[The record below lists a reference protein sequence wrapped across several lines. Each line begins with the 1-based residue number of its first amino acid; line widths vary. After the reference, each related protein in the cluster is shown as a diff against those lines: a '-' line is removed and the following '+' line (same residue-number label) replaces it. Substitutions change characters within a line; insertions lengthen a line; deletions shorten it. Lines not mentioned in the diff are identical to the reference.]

1 MITIENVSVK
11 YKKTVLKDVNIKAS
25 NGECIG
31 LLGLNGSGKS
41 TLLSAIAG
49 IKNPAS
55 GKITTEGK
63 IGFVTQENA
72 LIDELT
78 AYDNILMWTSMKK
91 DAIMK
96 ALQGPELSILK
107 VSDFIN
113 VKVRN
118 MSGGMKKRLALASVI
133 ITAHLLSPLQK
144 PTAEHVDNALKAME
158 RAGVLELKDRDY
170 SHLSGGEQQLVLI
183 ARAVSQN
190 SDILLMDE
198 PLAALDIPAKSDIL
212 KFIDAFKANGGIIFI
227 ASHEAE
233 VFEHCDKVYH
243 LKDGKLVETDKSR
256 PVAEV
261 INA

>member
-11 YKKTVLKDVNIKAS
+11 YKKTVLNDVNIKAS

-49 IKNPAS
+49 IKKPAS

-91 DAIMK
+91 DDILK

-133 ITAHLLSPLQK
+133 ITGP
-144 PTAEHVDNALKAME
+144 
-158 RAGVLELKDRDY
+158 
-170 SHLSGGEQQLVLI
+170 
-183 ARAVSQN
+183 
-190 SDILLMDE
+190 DILLMDE

-212 KFIDAFKANGGIIFI
+212 KFIDAYKAKGGIVFI

-233 VFEHCDKVYH
+233 VFDHCDKIYH
-243 LKDGKLVETDKSR
+243 LKDGTLVQIDRSR

>member
-11 YKKTVLKDVNIKAS
+11 YKKTVLNDVNIKAQK
-25 NGECIG
+25 GECIG

-49 IKNPAS
+49 IKKPAS

-91 DAIMK
+91 EDIMK

-133 ITAHLLSPLQK
+133 ITGP
-144 PTAEHVDNALKAME
+144 
-158 RAGVLELKDRDY
+158 
-170 SHLSGGEQQLVLI
+170 
-183 ARAVSQN
+183 
-190 SDILLMDE
+190 DILLMDE

-243 LKDGKLVETDKSR
+243 LKDGKIVQIDKSR